1 LLEVDELHNGD
12 FFGDDCVIVRK
23 PIKHSLVTA
32 MPSEI
37 LTLDAHDFMQLDK
50 DIHEHCLLLQKS
62 YPDDSDLRRAFIEM
76 NRWTKFKKDVMHSI
90 RSESINK
97 KKDFNNQ
104 LRKPVNMPVKLP
116 MKPTSKDES
125 KPLQES
131 YLEEKDVLN
140 TNYLASA

>member
-1 LLEVDELHNGD
+1 
-12 FFGDDCVIVRK
+12 
-23 PIKHSLVTA
+23 
-32 MPSEI
+32 
-37 LTLDAHDFMQLDK
+37 
-50 DIHEHCLLLQKS
+50 
-62 YPDDSDLRRAFIEM
+62 
-76 NRWTKFKKDVMHSI
+76 MHSI

-97 KKDFNNQ
+97 KQDFNNQ

>member
-1 LLEVDELHNGD
+1 MLEVDELHNGD

-97 KKDFNNQ
+97 KQDFNNQ